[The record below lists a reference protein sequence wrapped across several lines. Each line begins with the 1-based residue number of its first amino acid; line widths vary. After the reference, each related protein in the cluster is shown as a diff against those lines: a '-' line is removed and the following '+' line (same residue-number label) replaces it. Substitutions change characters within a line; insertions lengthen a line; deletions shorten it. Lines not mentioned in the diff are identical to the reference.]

1 MGHQKYKKN
10 IATFE
15 LIKLLN
21 MNWLDLL
28 ILIPMLAGLFSGY
41 KNGIIGEVASLA
53 ALILGIWGAIKFSD
67 WTANLLNT
75 WGIESQYMHI
85 ISFIVTFIIIVVVI
99 QLVAK
104 MLSQLVK
111 SLALGWVDRLAGI
124 AIGVFK
130 AALITSV
137 ILFVLDVIDERKSFI
152 PEDVKEESLLF
163 QPMSNLVPNLLP
175 FVNVEYLE
183 EEFNDR
189 FDRDSDSIDS

>member
-1 MGHQKYKKN
+1 
-10 IATFE
+10 
-15 LIKLLN
+15 

-28 ILIPMLAGLFSGY
+28 ILIPLIAGIFSGF
-41 KNGIIGEVASLA
+41 KNGLIGEIASLA

-67 WTANLLNT
+67 WTANLLST
-75 WGIESQYMHI
+75 WGVESQYMHI
-85 ISFIVTFIIIVVVI
+85 ISFVVTFIIIVVVI

-124 AIGVFK
+124 AIGIFK

-152 PEDVKEESLLF
+152 PEDVKEESMLF

-175 FVNVEYLE
+175 FLNFEDFE
-183 EEFNDR
+183 KEFNER
-189 FDRDSDSIDS
+189 FNGISDKRSESRDTVNS